1 MSRLKK
7 TDKSWLDRFTLPAR
21 AREARRMDRRGIRQA
36 DPGPERVIAGALSW
50 LGHAQDMSKS
60 HDGGVARHFSLVD
73 GWSSSYP
80 ETTGYIVDTFLSV
93 AAETSDRSLVE
104 RARHMLDWLVS
115 IQFPDGAFQGGM
127 VDQTPRVPATFD
139 TGQILIGLAAG
150 VKVDL
155 KYREPMLRAADWLVT
170 NQDHDGAW
178 RKHET
183 PFAAAGDKV
192 YETHVSIGLFR
203 AAKQESGRGYLEAA
217 SKQVDWALRHQTAN
231 CWYAHCCLSDSQN
244 PLTHTLGYA
253 LRGIVEA
260 YLATGEEKY
269 LAAACRTADGVLS
282 AFEPSGRLAGRLDDR
297 WQPAAD
303 WVCLTGTSQIDES
316 LLLLAGPA
324 KREDY
329 RRTALKANSFVR
341 RTIDLNGSRDI
352 RGAVKG
358 SFPVDGWYGKWQFL
372 NWACKF
378 TIDANRAELM
388 NSQ

>member
-1 MSRLKK
+1 MSRVIK
-7 TDKSWLDRFTLPAR
+7 TAKYWFDRLTLPAR
-21 AREARRMDRRGIRQA
+21 ARAARRSDRRGIHET
-36 DPGPERVIAGALSW
+36 DPGPARVIAAGLAW
-50 LGHAQDMSKS
+50 LGHAQDMSAS
-60 HDGGVARHFSLVD
+60 RDGGVARHFSLVN

-80 ETTGYIVDTFLSV
+80 ETTGYIVDTLLSV
-93 AAETSDRSLVE
+93 AEETSDRSLVE
-104 RARHMLDWLVS
+104 RARRMLDWLVS

-127 VDQTPRVPATFD
+127 VDETPRVPATFD

-150 VKVDL
+150 MKIDA
-155 KYREPMLRAADWLVT
+155 KYREPMVLAADWLVA
-170 NQDHDGAW
+170 NQDSDGAW

-192 YETHVSIGLFR
+192 YETHVSIGLLR
-203 AAKQESGRGYLEAA
+203 AAKLVSGRDYLEAA

-231 CWYAHCCLSDSQN
+231 GWYAHCCLTDSQN

-253 LRGIVEA
+253 LRGVVEA
-260 YLATGEEKY
+260 YLSTGGEKY
-269 LAAACRTADGVLS
+269 LTAACRTADGILS
-282 AFEPSGRLAGRLDDR
+282 ALEPNGRLAGRLNDR

-303 WVCLTGTSQIDES
+303 WVCLTGTSQFAES

-329 RRTALKANSFVR
+329 RSAALRANAFVR
-341 RTIDLNGSRDI
+341 RTIDLEGSRDTC
-352 RGAVKG
+352 GGVKG

-378 TIDANRAELM
+378 TIDANRAELK
-388 NSQ
+388 